1 MSLVDKSPRPDVGH
15 GRDRSSGTTRLVAVV
30 GSVTPPGRLNRAIE
44 LALELARAQPG
55 CEAALVNLADYRIA
69 FADGRPLDQLGDDS
83 ARVVGEI
90 AAADAVLMASP
101 VYRGSYTGALKNLL
115 DLTPVDALRNKPV
128 GIVAMGAT
136 LHHYLGVDGQL
147 RGVLAWFG
155 ALVLPTSVYLESSHF
170 KDGQL
175 ADAGARAAIG
185 DLVAAL
191 LAVARS
197 PRDQLGPPPLAAGRS

>member
-1 MSLVDKSPRPDVGH
+1 M
-15 GRDRSSGTTRLVAVV
+15 
-30 GSVTPPGRLNRAIE
+30 AI
-44 LALELARAQPG
+44 G
-55 CEAALVNLADYRIA
+55 AALHRC
-69 FADGRPLDQLGDDS
+69 
-83 ARVVGEI
+83 
-90 AAADAVLMASP
+90 
-101 VYRGSYTGALKNLL
+101 
-115 DLTPVDALRNKPV
+115 
-128 GIVAMGAT
+128 
-136 LHHYLGVDGQL
+136 LGVDGQAA

-175 ADAGARAAIG
+175 ADAGARAGIA

>member
-1 MSLVDKSPRPDVGH
+1 MSLVDKSPRGGAGH

-55 CEAALVNLADYRIA
+55 CEAALVNLADHRIG

-147 RGVLAWFG
+147 RSVLAWFG

-175 ADAGARAAIG
+175 TDAAARAAIA
-185 DLVAAL
+185 DLVGAL